1 MLAPLSA
8 SRACAKAPSGRSSF
22 ALHKVPLIRAAD
34 LRSAMRLTTTSIL
47 SLSLAYSSLAAVV
60 PRWHYALSCSD
71 LWEAAPKMLPDL
83 EVYIAENVPG
93 KSRLKLPL
101 AKALPD
107 AVISAAG
114 YTLPANSTWSTP
126 AYPAAVPDLPAF
138 CRFGGYIH
146 TSNTSKVQFEVWLP
160 DEWSGRFSMVGNG
173 GDAGGVNFPD
183 MWAPIKKYNMA
194 VASTDTGRESTLRLL
209 LGSLVC

>member
-1 MLAPLSA
+1 
-8 SRACAKAPSGRSSF
+8 
-22 ALHKVPLIRAAD
+22 
-34 LRSAMRLTTTSIL
+34 MRFTTTMIF
-47 SLSLAYSSLAAVV
+47 SLSLAGSSLAAVV

-83 EVYIAENVPG
+83 EVYIADDVPG
-93 KSRLKLPL
+93 QSKRFFSLVSSFWTLAHRSLPSSFPFAYL
-101 AKALPD
+101 LYTH
-107 AVISAAG
+107 IFAAG

-126 AYPAAVPDLPAF
+126 AYPAAVSDLPAF

-146 TSNTSKVQFEVWLP
+146 TSNMSKVQFEVWLP

-194 VASTDTGRESTLRLL
+194 VASTDTGRESSVRLL
-209 LGSLVC
+209 HGALVY

>member
-1 MLAPLSA
+1 M
-8 SRACAKAPSGRSSF
+8 SRNHPFLPPESW
-22 ALHKVPLIRAAD
+22 
-34 LRSAMRLTTTSIL
+34 LTEVCFPYIS
-47 SLSLAYSSLAAVV
+47 SSLTFLNASI
-60 PRWHYALSCSD
+60 P
-71 LWEAAPKMLPDL
+71 
-83 EVYIAENVPG
+83 
-93 KSRLKLPL
+93 
-101 AKALPD
+101 
-107 AVISAAG
+107 AAG
-114 YTLPANSTWSTP
+114 YALPANSTWSTP

-194 VASTDTGRESTLRLL
+194 VASTDTGRESTVRLL

>member
-1 MLAPLSA
+1 MLFRAPTFGKPRLRCCRTSRSTSPKTFLVSPNDFSPRFLSLNV
-8 SRACAKAPSGRSSF
+8 SSSKPSFLFSF
-22 ALHKVPLIRAAD
+22 ADLLHAHIF
-34 LRSAMRLTTTSIL
+34 
-47 SLSLAYSSLAAVV
+47 
-60 PRWHYALSCSD
+60 
-71 LWEAAPKMLPDL
+71 
-83 EVYIAENVPG
+83 
-93 KSRLKLPL
+93 
-101 AKALPD
+101 
-107 AVISAAG
+107 AAG

-146 TSNTSKVQFEVWLP
+146 TSNMSKVQFEVWLP

-194 VASTDTGRESTLRLL
+194 VASTDTGRASSVRLL
-209 LGSLVC
+209 HAWRARVLTFSL